1 MISARWALVGL
12 TLFTPVSMQAANAV
26 RAPSAAAA
34 KPAAKKAAATNKA
47 PAKKPPA
54 KKAAPKRQAAAAPA
68 AVKAEPFVPDVAP
81 SDAVLRV
88 SDWVAQSKDNGPL
101 PYAIIDKN
109 AARLYLFNSKGEMR
123 GDAAILLGIAAG
135 DDASPGV
142 GGKTLAALGP
152 AEKTTPAGRFIAK
165 YGVAAGGVKV
175 LWVDYSTSVAIH
187 PLVKGT
193 KAERRAERL
202 YSPETDDNRISFGCI
217 NVPPTFYAQKVRPF
231 FRRKGGVVYILPDT
245 KTMEDVFPRLHV
257 FPFVSRA
264 NPAAPAAQ
272 EASAPSVQP

>member
-1 MISARWALVGL
+1 MISARWAIFGL
-12 TLFTPVSMQAANAV
+12 AFVTPVSVQAANSV
-26 RAPSAAAA
+26 RAPSAVAA

-47 PAKKPPA
+47 PAKK
-54 KKAAPKRQAAAAPA
+54 AAPKKKSPATPAPA
-68 AVKAEPFVPDVAP
+68 ATEPFKPDVEP
-81 SDAVLRV
+81 SDDVLRV
-88 SDWVAQSKDNGPL
+88 SDWVSQSQDNGPL
-101 PYAIIDKN
+101 PYAIIDKKG
-109 AARLYLFNSKGEMR
+109 ARLYLFNAKGEMR
-123 GDAAILLGIAAG
+123 GDAAILLGIAVG
-135 DDASPGV
+135 DDATPGV

-202 YSPETDDNRISFGCI
+202 YSPEIDDNRISFGCI

-245 KTMEDVFPRLHV
+245 RTMEDVFPRLHV